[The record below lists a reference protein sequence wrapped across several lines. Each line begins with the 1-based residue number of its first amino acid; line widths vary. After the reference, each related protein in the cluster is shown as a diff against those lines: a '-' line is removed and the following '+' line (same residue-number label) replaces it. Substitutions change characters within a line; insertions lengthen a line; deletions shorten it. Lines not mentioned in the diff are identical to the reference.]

1 MAHIRLIHW
10 NAAEGDERAA
20 ELRRAGYEVDCQA
33 AFGPLDLRPMRER
46 PPEAFVID
54 LGRTPSQGRDV
65 ALALRQQKATRA
77 APLVFVEGDPEKTA
91 RVRQL
96 LPDAFYTPWPD
107 VGRTLERAL
116 RQPPA
121 KPLTPG
127 VLAGYSG
134 TPLPKKLGIRA
145 GALVALLGA
154 PEGFEDT
161 LGTLPEGVRIARTG
175 RGRPQLILLFAKS
188 RAGLERRFPVAA
200 RILADGGGIWI
211 VWPKKAS
218 GVVTD
223 LGENEVRGFGLAVG
237 FVDYK
242 VCAVDQTWSGL
253 LFARRRKLL
262 RHKENR

>member
-10 NAAEGDERAA
+10 NTAEGSPRAE
-20 ELRRAGYEVDCQA
+20 ELRRAGHEVDYQA
-33 AFGPLDLRPMRER
+33 TLGPADLRAMRER

-54 LGRTPSQGRDV
+54 LGRSPSQGRDV
-65 ALALRQQKATRA
+65 ALALRQQTATRA
-77 APLVFVEGDPEKTA
+77 APLVFVEGDPEKTG

-96 LPDAFYTPWPD
+96 LPDASYTTWPG
-107 VGRTLERAL
+107 VGKALQDAL

-121 KPLTPG
+121 KPLNPG

-145 GALVALLGA
+145 GALVALLDA
-154 PEGFEDT
+154 PEGFENT
-161 LGTLPEGVRIARTG
+161 LGTLPEGVRIVRTARG
-175 RGRPQLILLFAKS
+175 SPQLILLFTKS
-188 RAGLERRFPVAA
+188 RADLARHFPAAA
-200 RILADGGGIWI
+200 RALAEGGGLWI

-218 GVVTD
+218 GVVSD
-223 LGENEVRGFGLAVG
+223 LGENAVREFGLAAG

-253 LFARRRKLL
+253 LFARRR
-262 RHKENR
+262 R

>member
-20 ELRRAGYEVDCQA
+20 ELRRAGYEVDYQA
-33 AFGPLDLRPMRER
+33 AFGPLDLRAMRER

-54 LGRTPSQGRDV
+54 LARTPSQGRDV

-77 APLVFVEGDPEKTA
+77 APLVFVQGDPEKTA

-96 LPDAFYTPWPD
+96 LPDAFYTPRPG
-107 VGRTLERAL
+107 VGRTLERPL
-116 RQPPA
+116 RQ
-121 KPLTPG
+121 
-127 VLAGYSG
+127 
-134 TPLPKKLGIRA
+134 
-145 GALVALLGA
+145 
-154 PEGFEDT
+154 
-161 LGTLPEGVRIARTG
+161 LPEGVRIARTG
-175 RGRPQLILLFAKS
+175 RGRPQLILLFTKS
-188 RAGLERRFPVAA
+188 RADLERRFPAAA
-200 RILADGGGIWI
+200 RALAGGGGLWI
-211 VWPKKAS
+211 VWPKNAS

-223 LGENEVRGFGLAVG
+223 LSEHAVRGFGLAAG